1 MGAGVAVG
9 AGEGES
15 VGAGEGVSVG
25 AGKEEGSEVMEDTVT
40 AASWTGAGVKEGA
53 VACGGI
59 RVHANSP
66 ASNDRDRKNNFFRVR
81 KL

>member
-1 MGAGVAVG
+1 M
-9 AGEGES
+9 
-15 VGAGEGVSVG
+15 SVG

-66 ASNDRDRKNNFFRVR
+66 ASNDRDRKKFFSR
-81 KL
+81 KKTVIHIPQYTAESGGM

>member
-1 MGAGVAVG
+1 MAVG

-25 AGKEEGSEVMEDTVT
+25 AGKEEGCEVMEDTVT

-66 ASNDRDRKNNFFRVR
+66 PAMTETEKIIFFA
-81 KL
+81 

>member
-1 MGAGVAVG
+1 MAVG

-25 AGKEEGSEVMEDTVT
+25 AGKEEGCEVMEDTVT

-53 VACGGI
+53 VACGEI
-59 RVHANSP
+59 RE
-66 ASNDRDRKNNFFRVR
+66 
-81 KL
+81 

>member
-1 MGAGVAVG
+1 VGAGVAVG

-25 AGKEEGSEVMEDTVT
+25 AGKEEGCEVMEDTVT

-59 RVHANSP
+59 RVHTALP
-66 ASNDRDRKNNFFRVR
+66 AMTETEKIIFFA
-81 KL
+81 

>member
-1 MGAGVAVG
+1 MAVG

-25 AGKEEGSEVMEDTVT
+25 AGKEEGCEVMEDTVT

-66 ASNDRDRKNNFFRVR
+66 ASNDRDRKNIFFRVR
-81 KL
+81 KP